1 MSSLNYLSR
10 VSFYASDLTNK
21 LNNSIRILYLE
32 LYPIRYSHAFWIKRS
47 KYINSNRKEDG
58 PNFSLKVISNL
69 FSIFDPSTS
78 IGFPLNWFRATLG
91 VLIIPLAFWVTSN
104 RYSLLV
110 SRVLNLL
117 HQEFST
123 LLGANMKAGHTVLF
137 VTFFVYIVFNNLLGL
152 VPYIFTARSHLVITL
167 ALSLPIWVGIMLYG
181 WFNHTKHMLA
191 HLVPLGT
198 PGPLMPLMVLI
209 ETIRNVIRPGTLA
222 VRLAANMIAGHLLLV
237 LLGNQGPMVSSSI
250 LTILLITQILLLVLE
265 TAVAAI
271 QSYVFAVLA
280 TLYSSEVI

>member
-1 MSSLNYLSR
+1 M
-10 VSFYASDLTNK
+10 
-21 LNNSIRILYLE
+21 
-32 LYPIRYSHAFWIKRS
+32 
-47 KYINSNRKEDG
+47 
-58 PNFSLKVISNL
+58 
-69 FSIFDPSTS
+69 
-78 IGFPLNWFRATLG
+78 GFPLNWFSTTLG
-91 VLIIPLAFWVTSN
+91 VMIIPLAYWATPN
-104 RYSLLV
+104 RFSLLV
-110 SRVLNLL
+110 TRVTGAL

-123 LLGANMKAGHTVLF
+123 LLGANMKIGHTVLF

-152 VPYIFTARSHLVITL
+152 VPYVFTARSHLVMTL
-167 ALSLPIWVGIMLYG
+167 ALSLPMWVGIIMYG

-198 PGPLMPLMVLI
+198 PGPLIPLMVLI
-209 ETIRNVIRPGTLA
+209 ETISNIIRPGTLA

-237 LLGNQGPMVSSSI
+237 LLGNQGPIVSSSI
-250 LTILLITQILLLVLE
+250 LTILLITQMLLLVLE